1 MELKVI
7 SAQDLAKMNPDKSYF
22 LPWNVDMLYQVEPGL
37 KEIANKALAY
47 KGQKFEKR
55 LNAYTNA
62 KEEAERL
69 VGWGAR
75 DPRLRSEGAWDCF
88 FNYVWDQLNIPHA
101 DSI

>member
-55 LNAYTNA
+55 
-62 KEEAERL
+62 
-69 VGWGAR
+69 
-75 DPRLRSEGAWDCF
+75 P
-88 FNYVWDQLNIPHA
+88 
-101 DSI
+101 